1 MTQRGRRL
9 IALGLAATAFA
20 WAPAGCAHRPDV
32 PKADYRAALS
42 LPVVGPVPYRR
53 TTFDK
58 NPMVVTFFATWCFP
72 CLGQMALFAELQRE
86 FSGQGLQ
93 VVAVGMDLEG
103 KKVLEP
109 FANQSG
115 YPFPVLVADERVRA
129 GQTPFGPVR
138 ELPATVIL
146 DRRGEVVAAW
156 PGVAQAEE
164 IREAL
169 KTAVSR

>member
-1 MTQRGRRL
+1 MKRRGRVGTTCVVVL
-9 IALGLAATAFA
+9 ALMVGA
-20 WAPAGCAHRPDV
+20 AGCAHRPDV
-32 PKADYRAALS
+32 PRADYRGALS
-42 LPVVGPVPYRR
+42 LPAVGPVPYRR

-72 CLGQMALFAELQRE
+72 CLGQMALFSEFQRE
-86 FSGQGLQ
+86 FAAKDLQ

-109 FANQSG
+109 FARQSD
-115 YPFPVLVADERVRA
+115 YPFPILVADERVRS

-146 DRRGEVVAAW
+146 DRDGEVVAAW
-156 PGVAQAEE
+156 PGVARAED
-164 IREAL
+164 IRKAL
-169 KTAVSR
+169 ESATSP